1 MLPKTHRFTARKEI
15 RQVFQHG
22 FRKQS
27 HSFVLVSWQPTERIN
42 LPWRVT
48 IIVSKKIAPLA
59 TIRNAIRRKISEVI
73 WQQKDLFKNGTDAV
87 ILAQKQ
93 SSRSSQQ
100 KLQQEFQALIN

>member
-15 RQVFQHG
+15 RQVFHQG

-42 LPWRVT
+42 LPWRAT
-48 IIVSKKIAPLA
+48 IIVSKKVAPLA
-59 TIRNAIRRKISEVI
+59 TSRNAIRRKISEVI
-73 WQQKDLFKNGTDAV
+73 CQQKDLFKNGTDVV

-100 KLQQEFQALIN
+100 KFQQEFQALIS